1 MTSIRTYHIHLQG
14 QVQGVGF
21 RPFVYQLALEHGLN
35 GWVNNTLDGV
45 HIEITAE
52 AGAADRFFEEV
63 QSRAPVL
70 SRIVLARMEEKPLQD
85 YPNFRI
91 IHSAEAGEATL
102 LLTPDVALCADC
114 RRELLDPRDRR
125 YGYPF
130 ITCTNCGPRYSIITR
145 LPYDRPYT
153 TMQPFPM
160 CGPCAAEYDNPLD
173 RRYYSQT
180 NSCETCGIA
189 LQWYE
194 REQGLKT
201 GTAAALIAQTAAHLR
216 AGKIVAL
223 KGIGGFL
230 LCCDAAN
237 EAAIRTLRER
247 KHRPSKPFALMY
259 PSLAALEADAVVRAE
274 EADELC
280 GHVSPILLLELK
292 DKPAHAL
299 ALEAIAPGLS
309 QVGAMLPYAPLYE
322 LLMQELNRPIVATSG
337 NLSNAPIVFDNET
350 AVSELAQIADAVL
363 LHNRDIATPQDDSVV
378 RHTPFYRQRIV
389 LRRSRGLAP
398 TFILPELET
407 PRSTVLAMGA
417 MMKSAFALAHKGN
430 LYLSQYLGDLENYD
444 TERSFRLSMDHL
456 LQLFDARP
464 EQVLV
469 DLHPD
474 YYSTRLGEALARQ
487 WDVPLHRY
495 QHHEAHFAAVLAENL
510 LLQSK
515 EPVLGVIWDGTGL
528 GSDGQVWG
536 GEFFRYEA
544 GQVQRVGHLAYFPF
558 ILGDKMPRE
567 PRISAL
573 AACHDLPEAL
583 PLLESHF
590 SATEWG
596 VYQTLLQK
604 PAALHTSSIGRLF
617 DAAAALLGLASRSSY
632 EGEAAMLLENA
643 ALQYFKK
650 YGLNQLH
657 SIWDAPE
664 DLYQMPPSRILAD
677 LVEGLK
683 SKVAIPELAARF
695 HALLVDWIAAVARH
709 QGARHIA
716 FSGGVFQNALLADL
730 CIERLSSEFSLH
742 FHRQL
747 SPNDEGIAFGQT
759 VLWGIRGGS

>member
-1 MTSIRTYHIHLQG
+1 M
-14 QVQGVGF
+14 
-21 RPFVYQLALEHGLN
+21 EHRLK

-45 HIEITAE
+45 HIEINAE
-52 AGAADRFFEEV
+52 AGAADRFFVEV
-63 QSRAPVL
+63 QSRAPLL
-70 SRIVLARMEEKPLQD
+70 SRIISAHMEAKPLQD
-85 YPNFRI
+85 YPDFRI

-102 LLTPDVALCADC
+102 LLTPDPALCADC
-114 RRELLDPRDRR
+114 RRELLDPQNRR

-130 ITCTNCGPRYSIITR
+130 ITCTNCGPRYSIVTR
-145 LPYDRPYT
+145 LPYDRPCT

-160 CGPCAAEYDNPLD
+160 CDPCAAEYDDPLD

-189 LQWYE
+189 LQWYD
-194 REQGLKT
+194 REQGFKT
-201 GTAAALIAQTAAHLR
+201 GTAAELIAQTAAYIR

-259 PSLAALEADAVVRAE
+259 PSLAALEVDAVVRAE
-274 EADELC
+274 EAEALC
-280 GHVSPILLLELK
+280 GYESPILLLELK
-292 DKPAHAL
+292 DEPAYSPAM
-299 ALEAIAPGLS
+299 EAIAPGIS
-309 QVGAMLPYAPLYE
+309 QVGAMLPYAPLFE
-322 LLMQELNRPIVATSG
+322 LLMQELKRPIVATSG

-350 AVSELAQIADAVL
+350 ALAELAQIADAVL

-378 RHTPFYRQRIV
+378 RYTPFYRQRIV

-398 TFILPELET
+398 TFILPELQT

-417 MMKSAFALAHKGN
+417 MMKSAFAIAHKGN

-444 TERSFRLSMDHL
+444 TERSFRLALDHL
-456 LQLFDARP
+456 QQLFDARP
-464 EQVLV
+464 GQVLV

-474 YYSTRLGEALARQ
+474 YYSSRLGEALARQ
-487 WDVPLHRY
+487 WDIPLHRY

-510 LLQSK
+510 LLQSE

-544 GQVQRVGHLAYFPF
+544 GQMQRAGHLAYFPF

-573 AACHDLPEAL
+573 AACHDLPEAR

-604 PAALHTSSIGRLF
+604 PAALHTSSVGRLF

-632 EGEAAMLLENA
+632 EGEAAMLLEDA
-643 ALQYFKK
+643 ALRAFKRT
-650 YGLNQLH
+650 GLNGFSGFELPD
-657 SIWDAPE
+657 SAAPRLSAPTL
-664 DLYQMPPSRILAD
+664 LYP
-677 LVEGLK
+677 LVEGIL
-683 SKVAIPELAARF
+683 AGRPADELAARF
-695 HALLVDWIAAVARH
+695 HVALADWIGQMAR
-709 QGARHIA
+709 QQEVRHIA
-716 FSGGVFQNALLADL
+716 FSGGVFQNAVLADL
-730 CIERLSSEFSLH
+730 LQHRLGSTYALY
-742 FHRQL
+742 FHRRL

-759 VLWGIRGGS
+759 ILWGIVP